1 MGLKTSISLVTL
13 VLVGAALGGFVSEQA
28 VSSQSGTQSS
38 PRSVR
43 ADYMEAL
50 GIVSENYAG
59 GIDHEALTESSIQ
72 GMLWTL
78 DPHSAFFTASEFRT
92 LFEEQSSQFYGIGV
106 SILQFPDGVYVQ
118 SVIPGTPAE
127 EAGLRYGDK
136 FLSIDGKNATEWT
149 SAEVSKNVRGER
161 GSRVRLEMER
171 PDTDDPIRFEIVR
184 GGVPLPSVRNV
195 FMLDDGVGYIGLTGG
210 FQETTAAEFD
220 EAVSELQAKG
230 MKSLV
235 LDLRNNPGGLLKQAR
250 EIVSRFI
257 EPGKTVVSVKGRSS
271 YAQTERLET
280 AGKPLADLP
289 VAVLVNGGSA
299 SASEIVAGALQD
311 YARGLVLGE
320 DSFGKGLVQRVFP
333 LPLGTGL
340 TLTTARYY
348 TPYGRSL
355 QKDYSNGS
363 LYEYYSH
370 SNEDG
375 GDVGEAIPK
384 PKGTPVTTANGRVYY
399 GGRGIEP
406 DLRVK
411 PTEFTP
417 QRLKINQAT
426 FYFVRKLAYGK
437 VKGMESF
444 RIGKQRFAKDVS
456 TSAIKVDD
464 SLFAAFQ
471 EFVRADKKLGLTL
484 AMLEKD
490 QEYARMQLRE
500 EMATALYSNE
510 TGQQVLLENDPQ
522 VRKAVDSFR
531 DANTLLGKR

>member
-1 MGLKTSISLVTL
+1 MGLKTSFSLAAL
-13 VLVGAALGGFVSEQA
+13 VLLGATVGGIVSEQT
-28 VSSQSGTQSS
+28 VSSQSDNQASLG
-38 PRSVR
+38 SVR
-43 ADYMEAL
+43 TDYVEAL

-136 FLSIDGKNATEWT
+136 FLSIDGKNATEWS

-161 GSRVRLEMER
+161 GSQVKLEMER
-171 PDTDDPIRFEIVR
+171 PDTDKPIQFGIVR

-195 FMLDDGVGYIGLTGG
+195 FMLGDGVGYIGLTGG
-210 FQETTAAEFD
+210 FQETTAEEFD
-220 EAVSELQAKG
+220 EAVAELQAKG

-257 EPGKTVVSVKGRSS
+257 EPGKTVVTVKGRSN
-271 YAQTERLET
+271 YAQTERLQT
-280 AGKPLADLP
+280 SGKPLANLP

-333 LPLGTGL
+333 LPLGTGI

-375 GDVGEAIPK
+375 DAGEAVPK

-411 PTEFTP
+411 PTEFNP
-417 QRLKINQAT
+417 QRLRINQAT

-437 VKGMESF
+437 VRGMESF
-444 RIGKQRFAKDVS
+444 RIGKQRFSKDVS
-456 TSAIKVDD
+456 TSEVKVDD
-464 SLFAAFQ
+464 SLFVAFRA
-471 EFVRADKKLGLTL
+471 FVKSDKKLGLTL
-484 AMLEKD
+484 EMIEKD
-490 QEYARMQLRE
+490 EEYARMQLRE

-522 VRKAVDSFR
+522 VRKAVESFR
-531 DANTLLGKR
+531 DASKLLGKK